1 MRKSKRLSM
10 SNNAHARL
18 MRYHSKR
25 SDGNNVHFVKMN
37 YHSSVLHTQQR
48 ARRIL
53 TASERKKKYDD
64 VIRTFY

>member
-1 MRKSKRLSM
+1 MRKARFYQSQR
-10 SNNAHARL
+10 AHARL

-37 YHSSVLHTQQR
+37 YHSSVMHTQNR